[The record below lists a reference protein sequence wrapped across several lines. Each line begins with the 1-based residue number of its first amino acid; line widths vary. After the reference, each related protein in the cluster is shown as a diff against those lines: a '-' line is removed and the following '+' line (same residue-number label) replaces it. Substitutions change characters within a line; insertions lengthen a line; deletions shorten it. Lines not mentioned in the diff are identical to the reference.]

1 MLSHWTHPLSGPL
14 ASANS
19 TVSVELLRPSVV
31 DQHRL
36 GVHSNLQGGLL
47 NQESTL
53 FLFGRSQDHQVY
65 KAYPP
70 LGNLKDPYPLS
81 LGLTTNMSLIRRAV
95 RGEVCMRAVGCRY
108 VEGTLK
114 RGSSLDE

>member
-1 MLSHWTHPLSGPL
+1 MLSHWPHPLSGPL

-19 TVSVELLRPSVV
+19 TVSVALLRPSVV

-53 FLFGRSQDHQVY
+53 FVFARSQDHQVY
-65 KAYPP
+65 RTYP
-70 LGNLKDPYPLS
+70 LFENLNNPYPLP
-81 LGLTTNMSLIRRAV
+81 LMMSNFP
-95 RGEVCMRAVGCRY
+95 
-108 VEGTLK
+108 VEAPIMAFLH
-114 RGSSLDE
+114 